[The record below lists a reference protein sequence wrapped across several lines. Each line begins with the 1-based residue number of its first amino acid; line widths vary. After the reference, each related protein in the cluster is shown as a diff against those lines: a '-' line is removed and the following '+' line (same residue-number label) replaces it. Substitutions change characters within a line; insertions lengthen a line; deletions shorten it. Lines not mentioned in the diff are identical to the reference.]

1 MIILIIMVRFE
12 VCIGRSGDSFYS
24 WTTVCNK
31 CSSTLIKKEDQSTIF
46 ADLQYPIEM
55 QKS

>member
-46 ADLQYPIEM
+46 ADLEYPIEM